1 MDSLYRKLVIV
12 PILIAASAVAAA
24 ATLTSDWPAQKLHA
38 DDASN
43 NAGLGR
49 AAFVAGDT
57 AFVGEPNEQ
66 GPGSVY
72 VFEQSSGAWSQTQ
85 KLSPDASPPGADF
98 GYAVAFDGTTAII
111 GAPFTT
117 LTDDGLRHQGAAYV
131 FTKTGGVW
139 SEAQKLVASDFGP
152 ENQFGNAVAISGD
165 TLLVAAYNAPI
176 GGNVYQ
182 GAVYVFTR
190 SGDTWTEAQKLTASD
205 GAPNDDFG
213 YAIALAG
220 TTAVVSS
227 PYAAGA
233 NAMQGAAYVF
243 ASSGGTWSET
253 QKLIAD
259 DGQAWDDFGSAI
271 GFDGTTLAIG
281 AQYAAVGDNAGQGAA
296 YVFASSGGTW
306 SQVARLSSSDGA
318 ASDAFGESIA
328 AAGTTIV
335 AGAPFATIGANFGQG
350 AAYVFSGSGAD
361 WTETAK
367 LVADDGASSDDFGY
381 ALATDGTLA
390 LVGSPFAAIGD
401 NTAAGA
407 AYLFSA
413 PSADA
418 IFADGF
424 DGTAP

>member
-1 MDSLYRKLVIV
+1 MESSYTKHAFV
-12 PILIAASAVAAA
+12 PFLFAAAAASAQP
-24 ATLTSDWPAQKLHA
+24 SDWTAQKLYA
-38 DDASN
+38 SDASS

-72 VFEQSSGAWSQTQ
+72 VFERTGGVWAEAQ
-85 KLSPDASPPGADF
+85 KLTPDASPPGSDF
-98 GYAVAFDGTTAII
+98 GYAVAFDGATAIV

-131 FTKTGGVW
+131 FTKTDGVW

-176 GGNVYQ
+176 GANVYQ

-190 SGDTWTEAQKLTASD
+190 TGNTWTEAQKLTASD
-205 GAPNDDFG
+205 GAANDDFG

-233 NAMQGAAYVF
+233 NTMQGAAYVF
-243 ASSGGTWSET
+243 TSDGATWSEM
-253 QKLIAD
+253 QKLVAD
-259 DGQAWDDFGSAI
+259 DGQSWDDFGSAI
-271 GFDGTTLAIG
+271 GFDGATLAIG
-281 AQYAAVGDNAGQGAA
+281 AQYAAFGDNAGQGAA
-296 YVFASSGGTW
+296 YVFAPSGGAWT
-306 SQVARLSSSDGA
+306 QVAKLSSSDGA

-328 AAGTTIV
+328 LSGTTLV
-335 AGAPFATIGANFGQG
+335 AGAPFAAIGENSGQG
-350 AAYVFSGSGAD
+350 AAYVFSGSGAT
-361 WTETAK
+361 WNETAK
-367 LVADDGASSDDFGY
+367 LIADDGAASDFLGY
-381 ALATDGTLA
+381 AIATDGVST
-390 LVGSPFAAIGD
+390 LVGSPFAVIGD
-401 NTAAGA
+401 ESGAGA
-407 AYLFSA
+407 AYLYTA
-413 PSADA
+413 PVADG

-424 DGTAP
+424 DGAP